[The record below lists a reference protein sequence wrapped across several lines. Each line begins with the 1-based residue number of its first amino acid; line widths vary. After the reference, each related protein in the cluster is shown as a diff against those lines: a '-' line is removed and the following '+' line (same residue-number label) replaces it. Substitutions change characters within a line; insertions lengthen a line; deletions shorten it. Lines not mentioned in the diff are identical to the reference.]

1 MSYSKTTWKTGDT
14 ITAQL
19 LNHAEDGI
27 AANDAAIAAIPAGLQ
42 LYGPY
47 YANAGDTTIASGQI
61 GNVPLSDITDGSGA
75 YYDFDS
81 VPTDTV
87 IIVSGYY
94 ASLPVT
100 ALYGPFYDPEGAS
113 TADGWRYGQLTEYN
127 YSQTSMSIGSSD
139 NLTFYATNQLH
150 AKTS

>member
-47 YANAGDTTIASGQI
+47 YAMGGQQSVASGAQA
-61 GNVPLSDITDGSGA
+61 S
-75 YYDFDS
+75 FD
-81 VPTDTV
+81 
-87 IIVSGYY
+87 
-94 ASLPVT
+94 LT
-100 ALYGPFYDPEGAS
+100 ALEDENGATVNYPS
-113 TADGWRYGQLTEYN
+113 SEAFLIIQAVQVGFGSDSIPAAIKQFQMPYYMGGWQDGTIY
-127 YSQTSMSIGSSD
+127 MD
-139 NLTFYATNQLH
+139 NTTDSAANAQGMITFYSTVEFPQE
-150 AKTS
+150 S